1 MITALSLER
10 FLVKAGSTDARVGV
24 EVSTAVLTRLGGGL
38 EQESSS
44 EITRLAV
51 LAELRGAAGI
61 EEEQDVIEE
70 GVGVKELDVGV
81 EAVRTL
87 PHSTQNLASG
97 ENRWP
102 HSEQNFGNIKEGL
115 V

>member
-38 EQESSS
+38 EQESPSA
-44 EITRLAV
+44 ITCLAV

-61 EEEQDVIEE
+61 KEEEGVIEE
-70 GVGVKELDVGV
+70 GAGVEELDVGV
-81 EAVRTL
+81 ELAQTF
-87 PHSTQNLASG
+87 PQSAQNLASG
-97 ENRWP
+97 ENR
-102 HSEQNFGNIKEGL
+102 
-115 V
+115 